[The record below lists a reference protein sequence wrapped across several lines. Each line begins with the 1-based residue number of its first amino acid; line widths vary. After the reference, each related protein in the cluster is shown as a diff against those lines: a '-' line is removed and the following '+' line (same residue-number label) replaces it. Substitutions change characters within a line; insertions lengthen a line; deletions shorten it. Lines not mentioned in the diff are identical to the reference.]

1 MISLGIFLKKI
12 AIPLKRSAKTKTAIG
27 ILINIV
33 SRISSTGLLFIIV
46 AQDDFFYALC
56 NYLHTHILHHFPQ
69 KSRAVCV
76 GIVHTMQPA
85 ISALIEILCKTA
97 ENFYYDRNF
106 CHKSRK
112 WVEKRAKMSK
122 SGSKNVQKV

>member
-1 MISLGIFLKKI
+1 MKNYESKI
-12 AIPLKRSAKTKTAIG
+12 ESH
-27 ILINIV
+27 V
-33 SRISSTGLLFIIV
+33 
-46 AQDDFFYALC
+46 DWFYEIAERLRD
-56 NYLHTHILHHFPQ
+56 YSDGEIW
-69 KSRAVCV
+69 SD
-76 GIVHTMQPA
+76 G
-85 ISALIEILCKTA
+85 IEILCKTA